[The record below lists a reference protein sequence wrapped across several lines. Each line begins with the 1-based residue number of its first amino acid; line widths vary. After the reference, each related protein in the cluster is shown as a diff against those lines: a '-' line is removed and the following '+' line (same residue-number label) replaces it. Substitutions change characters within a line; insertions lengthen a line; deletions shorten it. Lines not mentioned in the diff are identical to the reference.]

1 MMELL
6 GRMPKNLALSGKN
19 SKKYFDS
26 KGNLRKISGLN
37 YWPLR
42 KVLTE
47 KYMMHPDEAEAL
59 SDFLLPMLGWHHDNR
74 ASAAQMLDHYW
85 LNMPANYDFKYTERE
100 YQTIQLKKEKLGNAN
115 EEITREEMNEL
126 IESDPE
132 LYQPDIEDPALDPV
146 VCKKR
151 SRAARLAGYND
162 DFDPFED
169 KQLDEKLSALFDD
182 SDDNSLE
189 DARVSYLKKKTQ
201 TKADPKINNSFSGPY
216 PVDPTEFNHNDKGA
230 NAQFSNFYATQKAS
244 KARN

>member
-1 MMELL
+1 
-6 GRMPKNLALSGKN
+6 
-19 SKKYFDS
+19 
-26 KGNLRKISGLN
+26 
-37 YWPLR
+37 
-42 KVLTE
+42 
-47 KYMMHPDEAEAL
+47 
-59 SDFLLPMLGWHHDNR
+59 
-74 ASAAQMLDHYW
+74 MLDHYW